1 MARSHIHTLI
11 FYHMQK
17 STNRHRLEK
26 HRLRNKSTLILNT
39 QNNNK
44 IMNSRKKYKNKYQGK
59 WKISNKK
66 TRNISIIAM
75 EMVKLRQIM
84 KA

>member
-1 MARSHIHTLI
+1 
-11 FYHMQK
+11 
-17 STNRHRLEK
+17 
-26 HRLRNKSTLILNT
+26 
-39 QNNNK
+39 
-44 IMNSRKKYKNKYQGK
+44 MNSRKKYKNKYQGK